1 MTFIHLSIALYSP
14 AIALRG
20 TVAPWDGGCERG
32 EDVVEA
38 IGHDDVVVDSD
49 DGAEDEHSHSDSSG
63 DGGTSPQLQGA

>member
-1 MTFIHLSIALYSP
+1 MMTFIHLSIALYSP

-49 DGAEDEHSHSDSSG
+49 NEGDDALSDADAS
-63 DGGTSPQLQGA
+63 A